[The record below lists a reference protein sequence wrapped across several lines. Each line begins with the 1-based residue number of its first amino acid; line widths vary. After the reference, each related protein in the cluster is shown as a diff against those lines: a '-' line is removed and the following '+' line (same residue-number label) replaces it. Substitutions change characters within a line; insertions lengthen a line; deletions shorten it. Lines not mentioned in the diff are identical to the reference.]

1 MARIA
6 AAKMRAWVNN
16 GMYARLFDAHT
27 TIDMLTPWLYFNVE
41 QLKDDPKL
49 EVAISLLIAYTT
61 TRRAQ
66 GKTNKRCITVL
77 DECWALLQSESLAPV
92 VVQLFRTARKR
103 NACVWGISQ
112 AVEDFTGTPDKPN
125 EFGGAILATTAIK
138 MIGRQKGNLDVLRH
152 FVHLNET
159 TINRVKSL
167 GMTEKGRK
175 SEFLI
180 VIGEKAETTHSL
192 FIVPTALEY
201 WLLTTFPRERWYRQ
215 WWLATHSEISLIAS
229 FKELAMKFPNGLSEV
244 PELRGVNVRQR
255 SESPGHGG
263 HEERSSQDDARRTS
277 RDLAATEDAME
288 EELVSKWQPT
298 SGSHCV
304 YSQLRSAFGGSL
316 SRRAPMRQFGGIFS
330 AILGTITGPIGG
342 AALRKNINRI
352 RTEILQNSR
361 AAGPMAR
368 GPHRGSPA
376 RNHIATIKARAIADG

>member
-1 MARIA
+1 M
-6 AAKMRAWVNN
+6 
-16 GMYARLFDAHT
+16 
-27 TIDMLTPWLYFNVE
+27 
-41 QLKDDPKL
+41 
-49 EVAISLLIAYTT
+49 SLLIAYTT

-66 GKTNKRCITVL
+66 GRTNKHCITVL
-77 DECWALLQSESLAPV
+77 DECWALLQSQSLAPV

-215 WWLATHSEISLIAS
+215 WWLATHPQMPQMES
-229 FKELAMKFPNGLSEV
+229 FDKLATKFPNGLSEML
-244 PELRGVNVRQR
+244 EL
-255 SESPGHGG
+255 P
-263 HEERSSQDDARRTS
+263 EERSGDVVRLSTSIRVPRVETARGDSGET
-277 RDLAATEDAME
+277 ATKEDAME
-288 EELVSKWQPT
+288 EQLV
-298 SGSHCV
+298 
-304 YSQLRSAFGGSL
+304 
-316 SRRAPMRQFGGIFS
+316 
-330 AILGTITGPIGG
+330 
-342 AALRKNINRI
+342 
-352 RTEILQNSR
+352 
-361 AAGPMAR
+361 
-368 GPHRGSPA
+368 
-376 RNHIATIKARAIADG
+376 